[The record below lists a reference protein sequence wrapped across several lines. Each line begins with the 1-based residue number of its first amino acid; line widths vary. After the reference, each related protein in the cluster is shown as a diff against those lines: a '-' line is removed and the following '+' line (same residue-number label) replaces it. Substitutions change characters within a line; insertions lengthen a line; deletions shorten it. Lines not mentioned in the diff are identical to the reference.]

1 MLSIII
7 IPWMQLIPLHQFTYT
22 DSTAAFVKLV
32 EDNVNSCSA
41 VVRANACAVREIV
54 LKKPCDVTS
63 SS

>member
-1 MLSIII
+1 
-7 IPWMQLIPLHQFTYT
+7 MQLIPLHQFAYT

-54 LKKPCDVTS
+54 LKKSCDVTS